1 VIVRPVLCRPFIGR
15 EPELLYL
22 RERRLE
28 AGRSHGGVVLVV
40 GDAGVGKSRLIS
52 EFCKSLA
59 YSRWKIGS
67 GACLEFASRPYGP
80 ILEVFSRLDSAP
92 FELGKAT
99 TKREQ
104 FDAILERLA
113 KISAR
118 AAAIVVIEDLHWA
131 DAATLDLLSYIG
143 PKLQS
148 MRVLLVASVRG
159 DELHP
164 DHPASGGT
172 MKIARNPRAGRI
184 EIGPLRG
191 VELQRFIDEALA
203 GIALADE
210 TRRAIA
216 LAGDGNPFF
225 TEELLKSAVEQN
237 SLHSAPRSDADLPQ
251 TVRATLLDR
260 LRPFDERERRVVTQA
275 ALIGRTF
282 SLDLLAATLETD
294 PGTLIPA
301 LRRARDFQLVEEVT
315 PKVFRFRHGLTRDAI
330 YSEFLGAELQP
341 RHRTIAIALE
351 SAPAEQRSIEA
362 LAYHWWAAGEA
373 PRATRYN
380 ELAGDAA
387 ARIHAHEDAIAF
399 YERALEFDMDAFA
412 RGSIMKKIADRRL
425 ALSAVKEAQATYS
438 AAAEI
443 FGGARAHEREAGCR
457 ASAAITAYG
466 LGLPDPT
473 GPLEAML
480 TRLDQAE
487 YLARTRVHLGLAW
500 LAATFAFPTRA
511 MHHLEQ
517 VDRRALTEAA
527 DIALRFHNV
536 AAFVAMTVGDL
547 DTFRL
552 EHAEWLTAA
561 EESGSPQT
569 LAGAYTNGAMCYSF
583 FGLHDEAQYNLD
595 RALALS
601 RQARSRHSEE
611 SVHAFASMCY
621 LMRGDLQLARAE
633 LECVSPASENRVNIT
648 FATGWGTVIG
658 AALDDRALLEKWFDG
673 FERKVCAA
681 PEIECGA
688 GFAEIMVRRGRHQ
701 DAATLLHR
709 ALPECEL
716 IRGNVM
722 TLLAVGRYG
731 APGDRE
737 RARKYL
743 ERAAEGVTE
752 MPERPALA
760 LFDAIECLRDGR
772 TQEAA
777 SLARNAASGFR
788 RFRLPLLEA
797 QALEAAGDA
806 EGALALFRRCGAA
819 HDVLRLEGPPRG
831 ERDDSDKEATQ
842 AAESL
847 SPREREIAALAV
859 SGKSNLEI
867 AHALSI
873 THKTVEKH
881 LGSAYQKLHISSR
894 AQLDAF
900 VKRAPQA

>member
-1 VIVRPVLCRPFIGR
+1 MV
-15 EPELLYL
+15 
-22 RERRLE
+22 
-28 AGRSHGGVVLVV
+28 
-40 GDAGVGKSRLIS
+40 
-52 EFCKSLA
+52 
-59 YSRWKIGS
+59 
-67 GACLEFASRPYGP
+67 
-80 ILEVFSRLDSAP
+80 
-92 FELGKAT
+92 
-99 TKREQ
+99 
-104 FDAILERLA
+104 
-113 KISAR
+113 
-118 AAAIVVIEDLHWA
+118 EDLHWA

-159 DELHP
+159 DALHP
-164 DHPASGGT
+164 EHPATGGT

-184 EIGPLRG
+184 ELGPLKG

-203 GIALADE
+203 GITLADE

-225 TEELLKSAVEQN
+225 TEELLKSAVEQ
-237 SLHSAPRSDADLPQ
+237 HSPHSPPRGDGDLPQ

-260 LRPFDERERRVVTQA
+260 LRPFDESERRVVTQA

-282 SLDLLAATLETD
+282 SLDLLAATLEAD

-341 RHRTIAIALE
+341 RHRAIAIALE
-351 SAPAEQRSIEA
+351 SVPAEQRSIEA

-373 PRATRYN
+373 ARAARYN

-399 YERALEFDMDAFA
+399 YERALEFDMDALA

-443 FGGARAHEREAGCR
+443 FSGARAHEREAGCR

-466 LGLPDPT
+466 IGLPDPT

-480 TRLDQAE
+480 TRLDQTE
-487 YLARTRVHLGLAW
+487 YLARARVHLGLAW

-511 MHHLEQ
+511 AHHLEQ
-517 VDRRALTEAA
+517 VECRALAEAA

-547 DTFRL
+547 DTFRR
-552 EHAEWLTAA
+552 EHAAWLAAA
-561 EESGSPQT
+561 EASGSPQT
-569 LAGAYTNGAMCYSF
+569 VAGAYTNGAMCYSF

-595 RALALS
+595 RAIASS
-601 RQARSRHSEE
+601 RQARSHHSEE

-621 LMRGDLQLARAE
+621 LMRGDLQLARSE
-633 LECVSPASENRVNIT
+633 LERVSPTSENHVNIT
-648 FATGWGTVIG
+648 FATAWGTLIG
-658 AALDDRALLEKWFDG
+658 AALDDRALVEKWFDG
-673 FERKVCAA
+673 FERTIGAS

-688 GFAEIMVRRGRHQ
+688 GFAEIMVRRGRDQ
-701 DAATLLHR
+701 DAAALLHR

-743 ERAAEGVTE
+743 ERAAAGVAE
-752 MPERPALA
+752 LPERPALA
-760 LFDAIECLRDGR
+760 LFDAIACLRDGR
-772 TQEAA
+772 TQEGT
-777 SLARNAASGFR
+777 SLARTAAGGFR
-788 RFRLPLLEA
+788 RLQLPLLEA
-797 QALEAAGDA
+797 QAPEAAGDA
-806 EGALALFRRCGAA
+806 EAALTLYRRCGAA
-819 HDVLRLEGPPRG
+819 RDVRRLEGPNRD
-831 ERDDSDKEATQ
+831 ERDEIGKEAAQ

-847 SPREREIAALAV
+847 SPREREIAELAA
-859 SGKSNLEI
+859 SGRSNLEI
-867 AHALSI
+867 ARALSI

-881 LGSAYQKLHISSR
+881 LGSAYQKLQISSR
-894 AQLDAF
+894 AQLDAY
-900 VKRAPQA
+900 VRGVPQT